1 MKYLFRKAE
10 RNAVEDKFGDS
21 ILFEA
26 LRVPC
31 TALMNEAASFALH
44 PSDLFYHVMFTI
56 DEMKSRGVVESKRYF
71 EKTLW
76 DDLLSNFREHAGDE
90 HLEEEKRAVCEV
102 MYAVSFVLLWSE
114 RSAYTSLVGMLMR
127 QIEIHVPGYADGVE
141 KKFKDGFTM
150 ARGTAL
156 RDAIVE
162 YLDSEMQIS
171 LQTEQLLD
179 ELPSSGQEQMPI
191 SAESPKINRTGDLT
205 IGQLVILFSSL
216 LGVGL
221 NPNFDNQSSLADFIS
236 HVSGFD
242 AESIRQKIMQLAKSK
257 KSTKQIKS
265 DAEKVARM
273 LDLYKPQLASEIRDK
288 YIDEE

>member
-10 RNAVEDKFGDS
+10 RNAVEDKFGNS

-26 LRVPC
+26 LRMPC

-71 EKTLW
+71 EKALW

-90 HLEEEKRAVCEV
+90 HLEEEKRAVSEV
-102 MYAVSFVLLWSE
+102 MYAVSFVLLWSGK
-114 RSAYTSLVGMLMR
+114 SAYTSLAGMLMR
-127 QIEIHVPGYADGVE
+127 QVEIHMSGYADSVE

-150 ARGTAL
+150 ARGTTL
-156 RDAIVE
+156 RDDIVE

-171 LQTEQLLD
+171 LQIEQLLD

-191 SAESPKINRTGDLT
+191 SLESPKANRTGDLT

-273 LDLYKPQLASEIRDK
+273 LDAYKPQIASEIRDK